1 MEIHSQLFQ
10 KKCKEEEV
18 GGGVSTYIFEKD
30 NCNFFF
36 RFVTLTLEILDKMQL
51 HP

>member
-18 GGGVSTYIFEKD
+18 HTFLKKTTAI
-30 NCNFFF
+30 FFF
-36 RFVTLTLEILDKMQL
+36 RFVTLTLEILDKMQP